1 MVVVLG
7 LSPALA
13 SAQKFERR
21 RHVRQ
26 RLIRSR
32 LVQQPF
38 EQQPVG
44 YREPVDFSE
53 SVSDPGHHPG
63 QHDPAGP
70 TSPGPTTGAPGSS
83 GSSSARRFT
92 NKADCERAGAD
103 FLASDPAICHDLFTC
118 A

>member
-13 SAQKFERR
+13 SAQKLERR
-21 RHVRQ
+21 RHVPQ
-26 RLIRSR
+26 R
-32 LVQQPF
+32 LVQQSF

-44 YREPVDFSE
+44 YREHVDFSE
-53 SVSDPGHHPG
+53 SVSDPGHPG

-83 GSSSARRFT
+83 GSSSERRFT
-92 NKADCERAGAD
+92 NKADCESAGAD